1 MQLIV
6 DTWTLSPDLDLS
18 ATSEIDTPHWDVRTC
33 SEEHY
38 DQRLAKR
45 EGATWRSRGTNHSV
59 LPNGYIRRQL
69 GMRKETVL
77 EVPTLEALQALL
89 AQHPSL
95 VVRYDESDERLHLRT
110 WFDGAVIEHVSEPAD
125 SAIAEPTE
133 RNGPRP
139 DAPNHDR
146 AAQPPQS
153 GGTA

>member
-38 DQRLAKR
+38 DQRLAACSASWVKR

-77 EVPTLEALQALL
+77 EVPTLEALQAVL

-110 WFDGAVIEHVSEPAD
+110 EDE
-125 SAIAEPTE
+125 
-133 RNGPRP
+133 
-139 DAPNHDR
+139 
-146 AAQPPQS
+146 
-153 GGTA
+153 

>member
-77 EVPTLEALQALL
+77 EVPTLEALQAVL

-95 VVRYDESDERLHLRT
+95 VVRYDESDGRLHLR
-110 WFDGAVIEHVSEPAD
+110 IEDE
-125 SAIAEPTE
+125 
-133 RNGPRP
+133 
-139 DAPNHDR
+139 
-146 AAQPPQS
+146 
-153 GGTA
+153 